1 MDVYSSQSTKL
12 VLKDI
17 TNFASERK
25 VIIVEGVP
33 GVGKTTLAHKICRD
47 WAEKKL
53 LIEFSLVLYVPLRV
67 PQVRLADSA
76 DDLLQYFGEH
86 CSPSDIEA
94 IKYSQGSG
102 ILFILDGWD
111 ELLQSCR
118 LTTSF
123 FPRLVAG
130 EFLPKYCSRSLV

>member
-76 DDLLQYFGEH
+76 DDLLQYFGRN
-86 CSPSDIEA
+86 SPA
-94 IKYSQGSG
+94 
-102 ILFILDGWD
+102 
-111 ELLQSCR
+111 
-118 LTTSF
+118 TSLGKK
-123 FPRLVAG
+123 LVVSLHDCNNSSHPSKINSIP
-130 EFLPKYCSRSLV
+130 LP